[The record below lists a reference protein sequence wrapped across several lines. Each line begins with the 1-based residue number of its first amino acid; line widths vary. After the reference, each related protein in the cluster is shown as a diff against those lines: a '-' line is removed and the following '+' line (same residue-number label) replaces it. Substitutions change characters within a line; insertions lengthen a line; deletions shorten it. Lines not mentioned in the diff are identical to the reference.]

1 MDSVKEKY
9 ESFKNIKVGVLTW
22 NLAGKCPS
30 ANLDVSK
37 VLLPESLN
45 QQQELS
51 LFDDSI
57 SQSATDDVDMYV
69 VGLQEMVNLDMIGS
83 VMCNKDYE
91 RMMLWE

>member
-1 MDSVKEKY
+1 MDAVKEKY
-9 ESFKNIKVGVLTW
+9 ESVTIKKVGVLTW
-22 NLAGKCPS
+22 NLAGKCPK

-69 VGLQEMVNLDMIGS
+69 VGLQEIVNLDMIGS
-83 VMCNKDYE
+83 VMCNKD
-91 RMMLWE
+91 